1 MLKSQE
7 RGNLARNRLGDSLVA
22 IDFRASHFVNGSL
35 QPQIMTKTR
44 LSSSQKRFSQLP
56 GKQMLLADESHKGK
70 YGLIAELKVLFS
82 RQCLPSKS
90 CAAVHLATVTVESD
104 CGCKICH
111 ENLQKWHFKIK
122 NNDCEVNSPNNSYHS
137 TPFPCGRSCCHKKND
152 PKRFGAPL
160 TWSGLAGSLLP
171 NLDLSVFSQYRKV
184 WCNGDISGY

>member
-7 RGNLARNRLGDSLVA
+7 RGNLARNRLGDSLVT

-56 GKQMLLADESHKGK
+56 GKQMLLADESHNKGK

-111 ENLQKWHFKIK
+111 ENLQKCHFKIK
-122 NNDCEVNSPNNSYHS
+122 NKWLWSELTQQFLIPQVH
-137 TPFPCGRSCCHKKND
+137 RSLVAEAVAILR
-152 PKRFGAPL
+152 PKTVRSAPHL
-160 TWSGLAGSLLP
+160 VWSGRITSSEPWFVGIFP
-171 NLDLSVFSQYRKV
+171 
-184 WCNGDISGY
+184 I